1 MTAGTPGR
9 SFDETAPTYAARR
22 PGYPE
27 QALEWLL
34 PPGVPRVL
42 DLGAGTGKLTRQLA
56 ARGLD
61 VVAVEPSPQMGAELA
76 AALPAVTLQP
86 GTAEVIPLPAADVD
100 AVLVGSAFHWFDQD
114 RALAEIRR
122 VLRPGG
128 RLGMVGNLSDGR
140 RAWVADLDEL
150 TGAAQRRAG
159 RKLVPD
165 RPAGFTE
172 VAGAEFDHEF
182 PVTRSSLRELLTTYS
197 WYLLLNEPD
206 RAALLEAVD
215 RLVTRHPELRGHD
228 EFTLPFVAHCW
239 RAVRV

>member
-76 AALPAVTLQP
+76 DALPAVTLLL
-86 GTAEVIPLPAADVD
+86 GTAEDIPLPAGDVD

-114 RALAEIRR
+114 RGLAEIRR

-140 RAWVADLDEL
+140 RPW
-150 TGAAQRRAG
+150 TGSWPGIRSCAGTTNSRCRSWPTAGGRSGSSGCARPPAAVRSTSDRVRGAPRSRRRRAPVAPG
-159 RKLVPD
+159 R
-165 RPAGFTE
+165 RW
-172 VAGAEFDHEF
+172 
-182 PVTRSSLRELLTTYS
+182 RS
-197 WYLLLNEPD
+197 P
-206 RAALLEAVD
+206 
-215 RLVTRHPELRGHD
+215 RGH
-228 EFTLPFVAHCW
+228 
-239 RAVRV
+239 RRVRR